1 MQPKRH
7 LWSRVP
13 GYDSNNESD
22 DEDGGGSFNELA
34 KSRLQEVV
42 QHLGDS
48 WQEHP
53 ILNFVAPPSRS
64 KKDPAPRGLGPS
76 PLAPCF
82 KIEHTDAP
90 VVRDTLIGNG
100 LVQTTQKDWLIQW
113 SGPGMKD
120 SVYHELNEFQRVNHF
135 PGSTE
140 LTRKDRLWMNFH
152 DMAQTFGDK
161 DFDFVPQT
169 FVLPEQV
176 QEFLEC
182 YNREG
187 GLWIVKP
194 HASSR
199 GRGIF
204 VLRDVSELPL
214 NEVSVVSQYVENP
227 LLIQGLK
234 FDLRVYVL
242 VTGYDPLRAYIYR
255 EGLVRFASKPYSTE
269 AQHLSDAYRHLT
281 NYSINKAA
289 SNFVENTQLKADNV
303 GHKWS
308 ISALNRH
315 LKCVGVDAEH
325 MWIQIMDLIMKSLL
339 SVEPVISARTKT
351 TAPYSQNC
359 FELYGFDV
367 LVDSQLKPW
376 LLEVNLSPSMQAESP
391 LDWQI
396 KSSLLADSF
405 NLVGI
410 NRVDK
415 SRLAEA
421 ARARWKAAPRPPGK
435 PPGVPERKKNRPVSG
450 RASVLRPAQAEEE
463 QQAFSSTQLTSV
475 ALGAIDTEDLKAA
488 AHAIVETT
496 RSRNFIRLF
505 PTRKTVQHYA
515 SITDSQAAM
524 RPWPRGRKPPNGIRL
539 SCSQVLAALLFG
551 PPPNHGNAMHFPM
564 RAAGICMRLP
574 LRSRRVAADTRDGED
589 SCEEA
594 ASPSAGTRS
603 PAASPA
609 ERLSSKAS
617 MGARSKSSGAF
628 LEKLASRGRSVQR
641 KDSFSDTD
649 AAMKIILQDGCRL
662 VMLEYL
668 NRLAGVCK
676 RLSAAERAR
685 VQQSQSMA
693 RLESFRRCLDGRQP
707 SKSAPE
713 ARTDGRQTSKS
724 APEAGP
730 SKEDGDYVDGLLA
743 SCKASIVQLLCKYS
757 AATDSELTE
766 VGTPLTKL
774 LPASFLLSPEST
786 SAVETLA
793 AMGAAELER
802 LLQGPHCDG
811 ELKAL
816 LEPYTKLRFRSTGFP
831 VGPARSMLQVK
842 RPSSS
847 HGRSRSSTISG
858 FFAGQAERGKK
869 EVKDFRKDAAGPLS
883 EILCI
888 PLARSG
894 GAPAAQN
901 VAAAASPAAAKV
913 SQRTAVSPAVADTS
927 GTQLIGP
934 ASKAPADPS
943 APNLPTSGE
952 SAGRKRLPSISS
964 EKADKPR
971 EPSPP
976 CSVASAATAASV
988 SSVESQIS
996 VAVTAAAT
1004 SVLEE
1009 QLQPDDRGKERSTS
1023 RPTSRQASR
1032 TGSGYVGSRPGSAKA
1047 VGHASRSGS
1056 VQAVAH
1062 AAAAMAMRFKEAP
1075 AETTL
1080 GSLPGHQAKAQETA
1094 PPPAEQL
1101 VEETQPG
1108 KSGRHWADFDIEL

>member
-1 MQPKRH
+1 MQPKRS

-13 GYDSNNESD
+13 GYDSDDESD
-22 DEDGGGSFNELA
+22 SDG
-34 KSRLQEVV
+34 V
-42 QHLGDS
+42 QVHHLGES

-53 ILNFVAPPSRS
+53 VLNFVATPSRS
-64 KKDPAPRGLGPS
+64 KKDPAPQGRGPS
-76 PLAPCF
+76 SSAPCF
-82 KIEHTDAP
+82 KIDHTDAP
-90 VVRDTLIGNG
+90 VVRDTLMCNG

-113 SGPGMKD
+113 SGPGMRD
-120 SVYHELNEFQRVNHF
+120 SVYQELNEFQRVNHF
-135 PGSTE
+135 PGSSE
-140 LTRKDRLWMNFH
+140 LTRKDRLWMNFT

-182 YNREG
+182 YNRVG

-255 EGLVRFASKPYSTE
+255 EGLVRFATKPYSTE
-269 AQHLSDAYRHLT
+269 AEHLSDSYRHLT

-289 SNFVENTQLKADNV
+289 SNFVENSQLKADNV

-339 SVEPVISARTKT
+339 SVEPVISARTKI

-421 ARARWKAAPRPPGK
+421 TRSSWKAAPKPPGK

-450 RASVLRPAQAEEE
+450 RAGTLRPAQQAEEE
-463 QQAFSSTQLTSV
+463 HQAFNSTQLTSI
-475 ALGAIDTEDLKAA
+475 ALGAIEPEDLRAA
-488 AHAIVETT
+488 AHALVECT

-524 RPWPRGRKPPNGIRL
+524 KPRPHGRKPTNGIRL
-539 SCSQVLAALLFG
+539 SCSQLLAALLFG
-551 PPPNHGNAMHFPM
+551 PPPNHGSTMHLPT

-574 LRSRRVAADTRDGED
+574 LRSRGVIDDTPGGGED
-589 SCEEA
+589 SSEED

-603 PAASPA
+603 PAGSPA
-609 ERLSSKAS
+609 TRLSSTITL
-617 MGARSKSSGAF
+617 GARSRSSGTF
-628 LEKLASRGRSVQR
+628 LEKKLVSRGRSVQR
-641 KDSFSDTD
+641 KNSLDDTD
-649 AAMKIILQDGCRL
+649 AAMVIILQDGCRL

-668 NRLAGVCK
+668 NRLASVCK

-685 VQQSQSMA
+685 VQGSQSMA
-693 RLESFRRCLDGRQP
+693 RLESFRRCLDGRRP
-707 SKSAPE
+707 SKSGPEQAGADGKQTSESAAE
-713 ARTDGRQTSKS
+713 ARFCNEDGS
-724 APEAGP
+724 
-730 SKEDGDYVDGLLA
+730 SKEDGDYVDRLFA
-743 SCKASIVQLLCKYS
+743 SCKASISQLLCKYTGEEPGAHDES
-757 AATDSELTE
+757 LRE
-766 VGTPLTKL
+766 VGIPLSKL
-774 LPASFLLSPEST
+774 LPISFQQNPERST
-786 SAVETLA
+786 ALEALA

-816 LEPYTKLRFRSTGFP
+816 LEPYTKLRFRGTGIP

-842 RPSSS
+842 RPSSR
-847 HGRSRSSTISG
+847 HGRSRSFTFSAS
-858 FFAGQAERGKK
+858 FVAGQPERGKK
-869 EVKDFRKDAAGPLS
+869 EVKDFMKDAAGPLS
-883 EILCI
+883 EILWV
-888 PLARSG
+888 PLSRSG
-894 GAPAAQN
+894 GAAAAKGTRQATASP
-901 VAAAASPAAAKV
+901 VAAAETPGAQSRGGDLPP
-913 SQRTAVSPAVADTS
+913 RT
-927 GTQLIGP
+927 
-934 ASKAPADPS
+934 
-943 APNLPTSGE
+943 
-952 SAGRKRLPSISS
+952 RLPSISH
-964 EKADKPR
+964 EKAEKLR

-976 CSVASAATAASV
+976 TSVASAATAASA
-988 SSVESQIS
+988 SSLESQIS
-996 VAVTAAAT
+996 VAATAAGT
-1004 SVLEE
+1004 SVLSE
-1009 QLQPDDRGKERSTS
+1009 QLQTDKSGDERSTS
-1023 RPTSRQASR
+1023 RPTSRKASR
-1032 TGSGYVGSRPGSAKA
+1032 PYSGYAGSRPLSRAAVLGHTSAAEAMAARSQEAKAHETALPPATKEPTSRMALLEDQSAKQQQQFFEA
-1047 VGHASRSGS
+1047 QVRKSR
-1056 VQAVAH
+1056 
-1062 AAAAMAMRFKEAP
+1062 K
-1075 AETTL
+1075 
-1080 GSLPGHQAKAQETA
+1080 
-1094 PPPAEQL
+1094 
-1101 VEETQPG
+1101 
-1108 KSGRHWADFDIEL
+1108 HWADFDIEL